1 MRVCVFTRG
10 TTPRDRGHF
19 FFLFFFPTSP
29 FRSVDCVFSFI
40 SLRFLCLVS
49 TFCVA
54 LLCFQN
60 IEKARERRTFDTMPG
75 STSTGVPE
83 DLLAHS
89 EVGTA

>member
-1 MRVCVFTRG
+1 MCVCVYVLTRG
-10 TTPRDRGHF
+10 TTPRDRKH
-19 FFLFFFPTSP
+19 FLFHFLFT
-29 FRSVDCVFSFI
+29 
-40 SLRFLCLVS
+40 FLCLVS
-49 TFCVA
+49 TFCIA